1 MVVPASALE
10 KGATDE
16 KIDNITPVQ
25 KEQINSVQS
34 ALDAIYRSEGLEI
47 GLDNVVAFE
56 RDADGSTLIV
66 EVDGNVMS
74 FNFSDNTQM
83 TFPDNVQM
91 ISPRSGAL
99 AALWAT
105 IKIVYKAYG
114 VIGEVIAGTTLLC
127 TIVKKGT
134 GDDICKKIGATFLKS
149 LVPNV
154 QYKVTLTRVK
164 DPGCTPSYS
173 EMCNREPY
181 AYWKTIA
188 VRV

>member
-10 KGATDE
+10 KGETDE
-16 KIDNITPVQ
+16 KIDNINPVQ

-34 ALDAIYRSEGLEI
+34 ALDAIYRAEGLEI
-47 GLDNVVAFE
+47 GLDNVIAFE
-56 RDADGSTLIV
+56 RDVDGAILIV

-74 FNFSDNTQM
+74 FNFSNNTQM
-83 TFPDNVQM
+83 TFSDNGQM
-91 ISPRSGAL
+91 ISPRSGLL

-105 IKIVYKAYG
+105 IKIVYKAQG
-114 VIGEVIAGTTLLC
+114 IIGEIITGTTLLC
-127 TIVKKGT
+127 VVVKHGT
-134 GDDICKKIGATFLKS
+134 GDDICKKIGAAFLKS

-181 AYWKTIA
+181 AYWKTVA
-188 VRV
+188 VKV